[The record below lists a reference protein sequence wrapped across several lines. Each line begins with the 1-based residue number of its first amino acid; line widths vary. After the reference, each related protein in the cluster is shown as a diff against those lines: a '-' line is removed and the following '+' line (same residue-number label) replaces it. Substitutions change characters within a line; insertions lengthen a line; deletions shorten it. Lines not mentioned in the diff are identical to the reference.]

1 MPARTSETV
10 YREILHATGKVDNKA
25 HKWVV
30 GVFSDAARA
39 ISHAAL
45 LKMAYKVGDA
55 EAIAKMDPHSPA
67 TDPKAPA
74 TDVKFSKT
82 TVQYNPTPP
91 ALDDA
96 AALG

>member
-1 MPARTSETV
+1 MPARTSEVV
-10 YREILHATGKVDNKA
+10 YREIVQAIGKVDGKT
-25 HKWVV
+25 HTWIV

-55 EAIAKMDPHSPA
+55 DTIKKMDPHSPA
-67 TDPKAPA
+67 KDAKAPA

-91 ALDDA
+91 ALDEA